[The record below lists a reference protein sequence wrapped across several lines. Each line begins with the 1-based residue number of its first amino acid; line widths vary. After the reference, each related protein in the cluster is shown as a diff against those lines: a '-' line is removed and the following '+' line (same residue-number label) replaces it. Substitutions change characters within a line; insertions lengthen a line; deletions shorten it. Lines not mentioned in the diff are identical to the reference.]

1 MSTEFKT
8 TEGAALHYGLSGA
21 QDAVTV
27 VLVHGA
33 SQSSVVWRE
42 QAPLL
47 VEAGFRCLLVD
58 LPGHGASSPLPQ
70 PPARRTAAYDI
81 ARYAR
86 AVAELVES
94 VSDEPVI
101 LVGHSMAGGVV
112 LQVALDHPGAVAGVI
127 LMDSTSFSTGYSEQM
142 LTTVGLN
149 VTGWLEVNYRALCS
163 RSTPRARV
171 DEAVAALHATAEATM
186 WNDMLAFAGL
196 DLRPRLGELQVPVG
210 FIHGRE
216 DWSVS
221 VEMAEA
227 TRALCVSAAT
237 RIEVLEHVG
246 HFPQI
251 EAPERLGPMLV
262 EMLGWVEASGG
273 LAAAAAQERS

>member
-1 MSTEFKT
+1 M
-8 TEGAALHYGLSGA
+8 
-21 QDAVTV
+21 
-27 VLVHGA
+27 
-33 SQSSVVWRE
+33 WRE
-42 QAPLL
+42 QVPLL
-47 VEAGFRCLLVD
+47 VDAGFQCLLVD

-70 PPARRTAAYDI
+70 RPAPRTAAYDI
-81 ARYAR
+81 ARYAQ
-86 AVAELVES
+86 AVAELLQA
-94 VSDEPVI
+94 VSNAPAI

-112 LQVALDHPGAVAGVI
+112 LQIGLDHPDAVAGLL

-142 LTTVGLN
+142 LNTVGLN
-149 VTGWLEVNYRALCS
+149 VSGWLEVNYRALCS

-171 DEAVAALHATAEATM
+171 DEAVAALHASAEATM

-237 RIEVLEHVG
+237 RMEVLEQVG

-251 EAPERLGPMLV
+251 EAPERLGPVLV
-262 EMLGWVEASGG
+262 EVLGWVASSGG
-273 LAAAAAQERS
+273 LADTFAQGRS